1 MNRFGECKFQLGCRT
16 GAFSVPK
23 LFFDK
28 KVHTNMS
35 MTFIFRIGLVSVLLT
50 ALGCAPAVV
59 TPMPPTVR
67 RIAVLPPYYLGA
79 PDTPAAGTDSDL
91 LRPLQMTV
99 GDVLAQQARMRLA
112 ERGLDVVAPS
122 VVQLATGGRA
132 PTSPQMAA
140 QIMEEAHLD
149 AAALYIEVR
158 RWEPMPDS
166 RGMKADGV
174 IVAVDVMMIDPK
186 TGAVLWQVHRP
197 SRPVPL
203 YGVVLTGQAHVFV
216 AETVMREIFAQLG
229 SKKPSA

>member
-1 MNRFGECKFQLGCRT
+1 MQVSARLSNWCFL
-16 GAFSVPK
+16 VPK

-99 GDVLAQQARMRLA
+99 GDVLAQQARMRLLGGGC
-112 ERGLDVVAPS
+112 RGVP
-122 VVQLATGGRA
+122 
-132 PTSPQMAA
+132 
-140 QIMEEAHLD
+140 
-149 AAALYIEVR
+149 
-158 RWEPMPDS
+158 
-166 RGMKADGV
+166 
-174 IVAVDVMMIDPK
+174 PK
-186 TGAVLWQVHRP
+186 LCCLV
-197 SRPVPL
+197 
-203 YGVVLTGQAHVFV
+203 
-216 AETVMREIFAQLG
+216 
-229 SKKPSA
+229 